1 MREYV
6 TRMHRCGIPLKT
18 AIKIYQDFKARHR
31 LSALRKYIEYV
42 EAMTDGRVE
51 TVQP

>member
-6 TRMHRCGIPLKT
+6 MRMVDCGIPMKT

-31 LSALRKYIEYV
+31 LAALRKYIEYV
-42 EAMTDGRVE
+42 EEINRG
-51 TVQP
+51 